1 MNTRIFISALS
12 LIAASLGATSALAYP
27 VDPAKVPVNLSQYPD
42 ATNDFTLAYDTINP
56 NVVYYAPKSGRTA
69 TLNGQPLIG
78 FATLP
83 NGEGFFNAQLQFGV
97 FGADRTR
104 LLGAIAAAG
113 KSAVIFP
120 YRRTKVIPLV
130 PGIDPETGQEFCETI
145 NDPSTGE
152 TYEECSGTIYK
163 ELLFSTKGPS
173 LGENVAITGSLKP
186 MGAAIYRTFLGSGN
200 ALQVL
205 LDAEYYAAGV
215 AFEATVTVSYDKLF
229 ENFRSYS
236 SFHGFLCTDIQV
248 ETFFKNETIC
258 ADRDPSE
265 CGVFIRYTNLLNGQT
280 VGTGEIDPDDVE
292 TQRNVAQ
299 AAERLAQR
307 LRDEMLTP
315 VSQALGPLDM
325 SRPNGF
331 KLDAKYERQKKGLN
345 ATFTFRSP
353 NSVNV
358 KTTTLPVSMGCVEM
372 TDQGRFNRILN
383 GDCALYW
390 Q

>member
-1 MNTRIFISALS
+1 VLRNRAGGFSTSLS
-12 LIAASLGATSALAYP
+12 H
-27 VDPAKVPVNLSQYPD
+27 N
-42 ATNDFTLAYDTINP
+42 
-56 NVVYYAPKSGRTA
+56 
-69 TLNGQPLIG
+69 
-78 FATLP
+78 
-83 NGEGFFNAQLQFGV
+83 EGFFNAQLQFGV
-97 FGADRTR
+97 FGADRQP
-104 LLGAIAAAG
+104 LLAAIAAAG

-130 PGIDPETGQEFCETI
+130 PGIDPETGQEFCEI
-145 NDPSTGE
+145 IDDPSTGE

-163 ELLFSTKGPS
+163 ELLFSQKGPS
-173 LGENVAITGSLKP
+173 LGENIAITGSLNP
-186 MGAAIYRTFLGSGN
+186 MGTAIYRTLLGQGN

-205 LDAEYYAAGV
+205 LEAEYYAAGV
-215 AFEATVTVSYDKLF
+215 AFEAVVTVSYDKLF
-229 ENFRSYS
+229 ENFRTYS

-248 ETFFKNETIC
+248 ETFFKNETTC
-258 ADRDPSE
+258 VDRDPSE
-265 CGVFIRYTNLLNGQT
+265 CGVFITYRNLITGQT
-280 VGTGEIDPDDVE
+280 VGTGEIDPDDEE
-292 TQRNVAQ
+292 TQRNVVQ
-299 AAERLAQR
+299 AAERLALR

-315 VSQALGPLDM
+315 VSQALGPLDK
-325 SRPNGF
+325 SRPVGF

-372 TDQGRFNRILN
+372 DDNGRINRILN